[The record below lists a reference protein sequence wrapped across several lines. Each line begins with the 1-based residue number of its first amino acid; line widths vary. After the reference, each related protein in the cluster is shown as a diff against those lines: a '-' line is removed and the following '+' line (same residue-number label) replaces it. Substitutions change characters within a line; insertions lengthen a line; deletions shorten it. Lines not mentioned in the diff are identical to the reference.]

1 MDKSKYSAKAR
12 SMTPAQLRN
21 SIHDVENMLE
31 YSGPRET
38 PYVQGLRAELVAYQT
53 ETKMRASGQVKVSM
67 KQYAYL

>member
-31 YSGPRET
+31 YSGPR
-38 PYVQGLRAELVAYQT
+38 YVNGLREELAAYQT
-53 ETKMRASGQVKVSM
+53 EQKMRATGQVKVSM